1 MLFKKIV
8 GVETEKE
15 IRVLRV
21 GMDMVYYCLK
31 LVIYFTCGSRLRR
44 FISFRHS
51 DGFQFIIFCMTLL
64 NV

>member
-31 LVIYFTCGSRLRR
+31 LVIYFAYGSRLMR

-51 DGFQFIIFCMTLL
+51 DGL
-64 NV
+64 